1 MSIELDRTQ
10 DILKYLGEHRRE
22 GQFYCGFSMETQN
35 MLENSR
41 KKLEK
46 KHLDMIVAN
55 NLKEKG
61 AGFEGDTNIV
71 TMITPDSVTELEL
84 MSKDEV
90 AFRLMDQI
98 LMLRNK

>member
-1 MSIELDRTQ
+1 
-10 DILKYLGEHRRE
+10 
-22 GQFYCGFSMETQN
+22 

-98 LMLRNK
+98 FDAQKQVVFPPGCLFYNEF